1 MITLSRAPASL
12 PPERRVYAIGD
23 IHGCDAQ
30 LANLHE
36 IIAEDFARR
45 PVDHAVL
52 LHIGDYVDRG
62 ADTAGVLR
70 RLLPGSPVAGMSVVN
85 LVGNHDETMLHA
97 LSGDRPAATDWL
109 FAGGRPALE
118 SYGVDPD
125 SPRESWPERVP
136 PEHLDWLR
144 SLTLTH
150 REGGYFFVHGGVRPG
165 VPLELQVREDL
176 LRMRQ
181 PFLYSDAD
189 FGAVVVHGHSPVKEP
204 VVRHNRVAIDTG
216 AVFGGKLTCV
226 VLEAGTLGFLTADP
240 LDPPVS
246 IAHR

>member
-1 MITLSRAPASL
+1 MIELSRAPAIV
-12 PPERRVYAIGD
+12 PPGRRVYAIGD

-36 IIAEDFARR
+36 IVAEDLARR
-45 PVDHAVL
+45 PVDRAVL

-70 RLLPGSPVAGMSVVN
+70 RLLNGSPVVGAQVVN
-85 LVGNHDETMLHA
+85 LVGNHDETMLNA

-109 FAGGRPALE
+109 FAGG
-118 SYGVDPD
+118 DPD
-125 SPRESWPERVP
+125 SPREAWPESVP
-136 PEHLDWLR
+136 LEHLDFLR
-144 SLTLTH
+144 NLTLAH
-150 REGGYFFVHGGVRPG
+150 REGGYFFVHAGIRPG
-165 VPLELQVREDL
+165 VALEHQVREDL

-216 AVFGGKLTCV
+216 AVFGGKLTAL
-226 VLEAGTLGFLTADP
+226 VLEAETFGFLTADP
-240 LDPPVS
+240 VGEPVS